1 MSPLGVTTYTKP
13 ADIAQDIS
21 GFFVV
26 CRTKAHLIQT
36 IGTKR
41 FVMGTP
47 SYLLK
52 KHDTY
57 YFRQAWPNSLKPVI
71 GQREIVRSLGVK
83 EKSLGN

>member
-1 MSPLGVTTYTKP
+1 
-13 ADIAQDIS
+13 
-21 GFFVV
+21 
-26 CRTKAHLIQT
+26 
-36 IGTKR
+36 
-41 FVMGTP
+41 MGSP